1 MTHETGY
8 NSAMA
13 LVFNDTEQ
21 EKRVDFLRKRE
32 EEELAQV
39 LSRKYGVEY
48 VDLSLVAVNVDAL
61 RIITE
66 AESRATEVAAFGR
79 VGKKLS
85 LAVRAPENPKVQQ
98 LAKKLVEQGY
108 EVTLFMCSQESLK
121 RAYARYA
128 DLSYATETKAGV
140 FELSSKEVEEIAE
153 KVKALSDIG
162 ALINEAADVKHTYRI
177 TRILEVILGGALST
191 GASDVHFEPE
201 EVGVRL
207 RYRLDGVLVDVLT
220 FDQETYHL
228 VLSRLKLLSGLKL
241 NVTGEAQDGR
251 FSIKVKGDEIELRTS
266 VLPGNYAETVVLRIL
281 NPQAIGVPL
290 EALGLEDKLR
300 ERIEKEIAKPN
311 GMILTTGP
319 TGSGKT
325 TTLYAFLR
333 KINEPGTKII
343 TIEDPVEYHLKGIV
357 QTQVDKKNYTFAQ
370 GLRSAL
376 RQDPD
381 IIMVGEIR
389 DGEVA
394 ETAINAA
401 LTGHLVFSTLHTN
414 DAAGSFPRLIDL
426 GVSEKVLSS
435 SVNVAMAQRLLRKLC
450 SACKKQR
457 QATADEQK
465 IIDKAIAGIVDRSLV
480 PPMQNSVWEAPQE
493 GCAECHGRGYKGRI
507 GIYEAIFMDRAIE
520 EVLRSK
526 PSEREVAEAAK
537 PQGVPTMTEDG
548 VLKVLR
554 GITTLD
560 ELGRVVD
567 LTAN

>member
-1 MTHETGY
+1 
-8 NSAMA
+8 
-13 LVFNDTEQ
+13 
-21 EKRVDFLRKRE
+21 VDFLRKRE
-32 EEELAQV
+32 EEELAQQ

-48 VDLSLVAVNVDAL
+48 VDLTLVAVNVDAL
-61 RIITE
+61 RIIPE
-66 AESRATEVAAFGR
+66 AEAKDAEAAAFGK
-79 VGKKLS
+79 VGKRLS
-85 LAVRAPENPKVQQ
+85 VAVRAPESSKV
-98 LAKKLVEQGY
+98 KTLVQKITEQGY

-128 DLSYATETKAGV
+128 ELSYAKETKAGV
-140 FELSSKEVEEIAE
+140 FELSSEEVEQIAE
-153 KVKALSDIG
+153 KVKSLQDIG
-162 ALINEAADVKHTYRI
+162 ALINESLDIKHTYRV
-177 TRILEVILGGALST
+177 TRILEIILAGALST

-201 EVGVRL
+201 EEAVRL

-220 FDQETYHL
+220 FDHETYHL
-228 VLSRLKLLSGLKL
+228 ALSRLKLLSGLKL
-241 NVTGEAQDGR
+241 NITGEAQDGR
-251 FSIKVKGDEIELRTS
+251 FSIKIKGDEIELRTS
-266 VLPGNYAETVVLRIL
+266 ILPGNYAETVVLRIL
-281 NPQAIGVPL
+281 NPKAIGVPL
-290 EALGLEDKLR
+290 EALGLEEKLR
-300 ERIEKEIAKPN
+300 LRIEKEIAKPN

-333 KINEPGTKII
+333 KINSPDTKII

-426 GVSEKVLSS
+426 GISEKVLSS

-450 SACKKQR
+450 DACKKQR
-457 QATADEQK
+457 VATAEEQK
-465 IIDKAIAGIVDRSLV
+465 LIDKNIASITDRSLV
-480 PPMQNSVWEAPQE
+480 PATTKTVWDAGTEE
-493 GCAECHGRGYKGRI
+493 CMECHGRGYKGRI
-507 GIYEAIFMDRAIE
+507 GIFEAIFMDRAIE

-537 PQGVPTMTEDG
+537 PQGVPTMEEDG
-548 VLKVLR
+548 ILKVLR
-554 GITTLD
+554 GVTSLE
-560 ELGRVVD
+560 ELSRVVD
-567 LTAN
+567 LTAI

>member
-1 MTHETGY
+1 MVIVFDETEEIKR
-8 NSAMA
+8 
-13 LVFNDTEQ
+13 TE
-21 EKRVDFLRKRE
+21 FLHKRE

-48 VDLSLVAVNVDAL
+48 VDLTLVAVNVDAL
-61 RIITE
+61 RIVPE
-66 AESRATEVAAFGR
+66 AESRECEAAAFGK

-85 LAVRAPENPKVQQ
+85 LAVRAPESAKVLTLKQ
-98 LAKKLVEQGY
+98 KLTEQGY

-121 RAYARYA
+121 RAYQRYA
-128 DLSYATETKAGV
+128 DLSYAKESKAGV
-140 FELSSKEVEEIAE
+140 FELSSEEVEQIVE
-153 KVKALSDIG
+153 KVKTLADIST
-162 ALINEAADVKHTYRI
+162 LINDASNVKHTYRI
-177 TRILEVILGGALST
+177 TKILEIILAGALST

-207 RYRLDGVLVDVLT
+207 RYRLDGLLVDVLE
-220 FDQETYHL
+220 FDAETYHL
-228 VLSRLKLLSGLKL
+228 MLSRIKLLSGLKL
-241 NVTGEAQDGR
+241 NITGEAQDGR
-251 FSIKVKGDEIELRTS
+251 FSIVIKGDEIELRS
-266 VLPGNYAETVVLRIL
+266 SILPGNYAETVVLRIL
-281 NPQAIGVPL
+281 NPKAIGVPL

-333 KINEPGTKII
+333 KVNDPNTKII

-414 DAAGSFPRLIDL
+414 DAAGAFPRLIDL
-426 GVSEKVLSS
+426 GISEKVLSS
-435 SVNVAMAQRLLRKLC
+435 SVSVAMAQRLLRKLC
-450 SACKKQR
+450 EKCKTQR
-457 QATADEQK
+457 AATADEQK
-465 IIDKAIAGIVDRSLV
+465 VIDKAVAGITDRSLI
-480 PPMQNSVWEAPQE
+480 PATQNMVWIANEA
-493 GCAECHGRGYKGRI
+493 GCEACGGRGYKGRI

-548 VLKVLR
+548 ILKMLR
-554 GITTLD
+554 GITSLD

-567 LTAN
+567 LSAN

>member
-1 MTHETGY
+1 MV
-8 NSAMA
+8 
-13 LVFNDTEQ
+13 VFNDTEE

-266 VLPGNYAETVVLRIL
+266 VL
-281 NPQAIGVPL
+281 
-290 EALGLEDKLR
+290 
-300 ERIEKEIAKPN
+300 
-311 GMILTTGP
+311 
-319 TGSGKT
+319 
-325 TTLYAFLR
+325 
-333 KINEPGTKII
+333 
-343 TIEDPVEYHLKGIV
+343 
-357 QTQVDKKNYTFAQ
+357 
-370 GLRSAL
+370 
-376 RQDPD
+376 
-381 IIMVGEIR
+381 
-389 DGEVA
+389 
-394 ETAINAA
+394 
-401 LTGHLVFSTLHTN
+401 
-414 DAAGSFPRLIDL
+414 
-426 GVSEKVLSS
+426 
-435 SVNVAMAQRLLRKLC
+435 
-450 SACKKQR
+450 
-457 QATADEQK
+457 
-465 IIDKAIAGIVDRSLV
+465 
-480 PPMQNSVWEAPQE
+480 
-493 GCAECHGRGYKGRI
+493 
-507 GIYEAIFMDRAIE
+507 
-520 EVLRSK
+520 
-526 PSEREVAEAAK
+526 
-537 PQGVPTMTEDG
+537 
-548 VLKVLR
+548 
-554 GITTLD
+554 
-560 ELGRVVD
+560 
-567 LTAN
+567 